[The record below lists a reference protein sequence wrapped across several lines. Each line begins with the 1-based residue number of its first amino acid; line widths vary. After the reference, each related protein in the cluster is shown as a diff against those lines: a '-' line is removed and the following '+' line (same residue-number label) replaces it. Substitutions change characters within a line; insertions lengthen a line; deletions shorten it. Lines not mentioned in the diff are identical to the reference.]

1 MLFIFHGVPQA
12 QPTDLS
18 KSFDSLQTTP
28 DVSAKAQ
35 EISKL
40 RNNFYATLGQVTTKP
55 LNEIIQDLDWMP
67 LISYLN
73 IGPDLLELGVKK
85 ANYPFI
91 FNYQPFSFS
100 ERVVTANNG
109 KSHFWFFC

>member
-1 MLFIFHGVPQA
+1 MLLIFHGVPQA
-12 QPTDLS
+12 QPADLS

-28 DVSAKAQ
+28 DISAKIA
-35 EISKL
+35 EVTRL
-40 RNNFYATLGQVTTKP
+40 RNNFYATMGQITTKP
-55 LNEIIQDLDWMP
+55 LKEIVSDLEWLP

-73 IGPDLLELGVKK
+73 VGPDLMDIGVKK

-91 FNYQPFSFS
+91 FNYQPFTFA

-109 KSHFWFFC
+109 TQPYS